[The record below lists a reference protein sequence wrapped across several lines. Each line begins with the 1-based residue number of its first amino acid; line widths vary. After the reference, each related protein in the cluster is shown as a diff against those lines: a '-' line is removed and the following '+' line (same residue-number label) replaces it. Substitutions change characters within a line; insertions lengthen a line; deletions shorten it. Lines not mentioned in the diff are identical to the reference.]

1 MFKNLNKPV
10 FILLLIILPILAV
23 LISICIGRY
32 SIPFNE
38 AIHNIFSI
46 IFKGKDSIEAS
57 HYNVLVNIRL
67 SRVILALLCGAG
79 LSVAGA
85 GLQSL
90 FSNPLV
96 SPDTLGVA
104 SGASFG
110 AALALLFHSNI
121 IVVQLSAMT
130 MGVFAVWLT
139 YNVAKTKNSTSII
152 MLILSGMTIS
162 ALFSALVSL
171 VKYSADTQN
180 DLPAITFWLMGSLG
194 KANFKLLAYGA
205 PPIIIGC
212 IILFLIRWKL
222 NVLSLSED
230 EAKTLGVNIK
240 LLRVIVILSS
250 TMITA
255 SIVSMCGLIG
265 WVGLL
270 IPHMCR
276 ILFGSNNKYV
286 IPASI
291 SIGAVFFII
300 IDTISRSLLT
310 TEIPVSIL
318 TAIIGAPCF
327 ITLLRKTGG
336 IS

>member
-1 MFKNLNKPV
+1 MIRKINLPI
-10 FILLLIILPILAV
+10 FYTILIIAPILS
-23 LISICIGRY
+23 SIICLGIGRY

-38 AIHNIFSI
+38 TITNLISI
-46 IFKGKDSIEAS
+46 VLNGKDSVEPNN
-57 HYNVLVNIRL
+57 YNVLINIRL
-67 SRVILALLCGAG
+67 TRIILALLCGAG

-110 AALALLFHSNI
+110 AALGLLLHFNI
-121 IVVQLSAMT
+121 MGVQLLAT
-130 MGVFAVWLT
+130 IMGLIAVYIT
-139 YNVAKTKNSTSII
+139 YIVAKNKGTTSSI

-162 ALFSALVSL
+162 ALFSALLSL
-171 VKYSADTQN
+171 VKYSADTQ
-180 DLPAITFWLMGSLG
+180 DELPSITFWLMGSLG
-194 KANFKLLAYGA
+194 KANFNTLAYGA
-205 PPIIIGC
+205 IPIILGIVV
-212 IILFLIRWKL
+212 LFLIRWKL

-230 EAKTLGVNIK
+230 EATSLGINIK
-240 LLRVIVILSS
+240 LLRVVIIVSS
-250 TMITA
+250 TIITA

-270 IPHMCR
+270 IPHISR
-276 ILFGSNNKYV
+276 LLFGSNNKYV

-291 SIGAVFFII
+291 SIGAIFFLIV
-300 IDTISRSLLT
+300 DTLSRAMLK

-327 ITLLRKTGG
+327 LFLLRKTGG
-336 IS
+336 VS